1 MVRMRLRFTKMQ
13 GLGNDFVVIDA
24 TGKPVSVP
32 PERARA
38 IADRRYG
45 IGCDQILLVE
55 PSPADGID
63 FGYRI
68 INADGS
74 DVGQCGNGV
83 RCVAR
88 FVRDKGL
95 SGKDRLRFATRT
107 AQMEV
112 TLDGEQVRVD
122 MGEPV
127 FAPAALPFVALAPA
141 ASYTLDV
148 AGQAVRFGICSMG
161 NPHAVIAV
169 EDVDQ
174 APVHTL
180 GPALEAHAAFPE
192 RVNVGFAQVVSGGQL
207 RLRVWE
213 RGAGETLACGSGA
226 CAAVA
231 VLRQWGR
238 VDAQVEVAL
247 PGGSLDITWPGVG
260 QPLVMAGPA
269 VVSFEGETSL

>member
-1 MVRMRLRFTKMQ
+1 
-13 GLGNDFVVIDA
+13 
-24 TGKPVSVP
+24 
-32 PERARA
+32 
-38 IADRRYG
+38 
-45 IGCDQILLVE
+45 
-55 PSPADGID
+55 
-63 FGYRI
+63 
-68 INADGS
+68 
-74 DVGQCGNGV
+74 
-83 RCVAR
+83 
-88 FVRDKGL
+88 
-95 SGKDRLRFATRT
+95 
-107 AQMEV
+107 
-112 TLDGEQVRVD
+112 
-122 MGEPV
+122 
-127 FAPAALPFVALAPA
+127 
-141 ASYTLDV
+141 
-148 AGQAVRFGICSMG
+148 MG